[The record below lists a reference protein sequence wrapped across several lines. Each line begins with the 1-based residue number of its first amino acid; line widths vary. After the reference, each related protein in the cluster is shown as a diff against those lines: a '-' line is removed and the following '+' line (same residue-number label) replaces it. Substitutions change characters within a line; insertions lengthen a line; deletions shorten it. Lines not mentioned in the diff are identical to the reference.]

1 MKGFPLSYYLT
12 HPLPYPAYQEPPDYP
27 ELGEPGDREESEP
40 EECQGRCCDCDKEC
54 DGWRD

>member
-1 MKGFPLSYYLT
+1 MRGVPLSYYLT
-12 HPLPYPAYQEPPDYP
+12 HRLPEPAYREP
-27 ELGEPGDREESEP
+27 EEYVEVEMDDEAEP